1 MAAKSNATCARQEI
15 LNEQRVS
22 RQTFKDAAHA
32 FILHERRQ
40 IEIEE
45 QNFFPMAQSALTS
58 CRLGRPSWQAERR
71 EHVAPHTRA
80 AKSSRA
86 ERGSASSKGRE
97 LIQEQE
103 ILSEESDHR
112 LLRPA
117 DDRKTAFAADTA
129 AGVQNI
135 GGIGKTS
142 VASRSLMA
150 KTSPSSRQK
159 T

>member
-1 MAAKSNATCARQEI
+1 MFNMAAKSNATCTRQEI
-15 LNEQRVS
+15 SQRATRVAS
-22 RQTFKDAAHA
+22 DLQRRRA

-58 CRLGRPSWQAERR
+58 CRLGRPSCQAERR
-71 EHVAPHTRA
+71 EHVARHTRA

-86 ERGSASSKGRE
+86 ERGSASSKRRE

-112 LLRPA
+112 LLRSA
-117 DDRKTAFAADTA
+117 DDRKPALAADTA

-142 VASRSLMA
+142 VASRS
-150 KTSPSSRQK
+150 RIV
-159 T
+159 